1 MKIMRLKIMLIAG
14 GIGFLAFLG
23 LLAFVAIFIS
33 NEEDS
38 SDGGDFISDIGGIS
52 VSADVLRHQPMV
64 EKYAQEYG
72 ISDYVPTLLAIIE
85 VEGGGKLPDVMQS
98 SESLGLRPNSLDTE
112 ASILQG
118 TKYFSALLLSAERIE
133 IDITGVIDDCR

>member
-1 MKIMRLKIMLIAG
+1 MTDMRLKVMLIAG
-14 GIGFLAFLG
+14 VLGFLAFLG

-38 SDGGDFISDIGGIS
+38 SDGGDFIGDIGGIS

-72 ISDYVPTLLAIIE
+72 ISEYVPTLLAIIE
-85 VEGGGKLPDVMQS
+85 VESGGKLLDVMQS
-98 SESLGLRPNSLDTE
+98 KIGR
-112 ASILQG
+112 ASCR
-118 TKYFSALLLSAERIE
+118 ERVE
-133 IDITGVIDDCR
+133 IAGVAV